1 MADHIHDLF
10 EILMMSMALGM
21 DAFSLSIGI
30 GLHGIRR
37 QAALRLAGTIG
48 VFHVLMTL
56 TGLYIGLAMQGLL
69 GAVAQG
75 FGALLL
81 CGMGLHMLYTS
92 VFAPQQVAMTGT
104 GGIALL
110 AFSAS
115 VSIDAL
121 SVGFSLGLRSTAY
134 GLVSAGAFGI
144 AGGIL
149 CLAGL
154 YIGGKAGGHIG
165 RIGELAGAL
174 ILFGY
179 GVHLLAG

>member
-1 MADHIHDLF
+1 MEDHIHDLF

-21 DAFSLSIGI
+21 DAFSLSIGL

-37 QAALRLAGTIG
+37 HTALRLAGTIG
-48 VFHVLMTL
+48 VFHSLMTL
-56 TGLYIGLAMQGLL
+56 AGLYLGLAMQGLL
-69 GAVAQG
+69 GAVAHW

-81 CGMGLHMLYTS
+81 CGLGLHMLYTC
-92 VFAPQQVAMTGT
+92 VFAPEQVVMTGT
-104 GGIALL
+104 GGIALI

-144 AGGIL
+144 AGGTL

-154 YIGGKAGGHIG
+154 YIGRKAGVRIG

-174 ILFGY
+174 ILLGY
-179 GVHLLAG
+179 GLHFLAG